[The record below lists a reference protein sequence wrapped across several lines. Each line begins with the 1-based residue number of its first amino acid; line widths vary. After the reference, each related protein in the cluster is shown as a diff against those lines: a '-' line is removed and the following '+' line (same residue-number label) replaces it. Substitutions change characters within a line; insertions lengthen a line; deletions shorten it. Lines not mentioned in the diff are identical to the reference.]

1 MDISLMF
8 SPRVPPLYEIAPII
22 QGEAWVERR
31 QASLPLALSGNNRG
45 HRRAASSI
53 WADRTGGLLKNRG
66 TALESNP
73 MQLTTREKMSGQ
85 DTASKA
91 GLPRRNPNQN

>member
-1 MDISLMF
+1 
-8 SPRVPPLYEIAPII
+8 
-22 QGEAWVERR
+22 
-31 QASLPLALSGNNRG
+31 
-45 HRRAASSI
+45 
-53 WADRTGGLLKNRG
+53 LKNRG